1 MELWDRFRGQ
11 SYLERLEIADAI
23 IDNEMAKNPH
33 IKYTK
38 EERFSLKIDLLELL
52 THSNQ
57 QYGNMKML
65 TESINAIA
73 FSIDET
79 K

>member
-38 EERFSLKIDLLELL
+38 EERFRLKIALLELL